1 MPHYLFNLVGDG
13 APGQAAGRLRAG
25 MWGIAADEPHR
36 RALAAGDLALVYL
49 GGPAR
54 ELIGRVELASAVRGW
69 TPSEAQAYPG
79 DSTGGVL
86 LAQVEQWSPPVPMS
100 AVLAEMDST
109 QRARADFDAGV
120 VRITSTE
127 YETAL
132 VVASGRL
139 TD

>member
-1 MPHYLFNLVGDG
+1 
-13 APGQAAGRLRAG
+13 
-25 MWGIAADEPHR
+25 
-36 RALAAGDLALVYL
+36 
-49 GGPAR
+49 
-54 ELIGRVELASAVRGW
+54 
-69 TPSEAQAYPG
+69 
-79 DSTGGVL
+79 
-86 LAQVEQWSPPVPMS
+86 MS